1 MSMFTQD
8 TRTENFLKSLGVKHK
23 YRTNIKLPGDLIPG
37 WNAENIGRPVAVR
50 EDAVLEYSARME
62 SGSPAPAPIL
72 VETPQG
78 FKVLDGVQR
87 ISGGELLQLRV
98 CSAYVVQTDDENLLL
113 TIRVMA
119 NTCMQG
125 RAESAEWNQRQ
136 AVHVLVVD
144 RGMSYAE
151 VAKLGGWK
159 AANIKK
165 IAEAIELQAKITN
178 AGGPDLPDT
187 MLAELRPYLQDPTR
201 LAQADVPIVG
211 MLNTLKKSKISVVDA
226 IPYIEAFFAP
236 TMKASNLHKTYS
248 ERLKEMHEDVEI
260 KARLTGRQSAEQS
273 KDMVLHKFLKSADGL
288 LDKLLITGERVP
300 NIDEF
305 YRLTDRINKKLKQL
319 ATGKKK

>member
-1 MSMFTQD
+1 MFTQD
-8 TRTENFLKSLGVKHK
+8 TRTENFLKSLGVKFT
-23 YRTNIKLPGDLIPG
+23 YRKGIRLPADLIPG
-37 WNAENIGRPVAVR
+37 WNTENIGRPVAVR
-50 EDAVLEYSARME
+50 EDAVLEYAARME
-62 SGSPAPAPIL
+62 NGSPAPAPIL

-87 ISGGELLQLRV
+87 ISGGELQQLTAM
-98 CSAYVVQTDDENLLL
+98 SAYVVQTDSEDLLL

-125 RAESAEWNQRQ
+125 RAESADWNQRR
-136 AVHVLVVD
+136 AVQVLVVD
-144 RGMSYAE
+144 RGRSYAD

-178 AGGPDLPDT
+178 VGGPDLPDT

-211 MLNTLKKSKISVVDA
+211 MLNTLKKSKISVADA
-226 IPYIEAFFAP
+226 VPYIEAFFAP
-236 TMKASNLHKTYS
+236 TMKAGNLHKTYT

-260 KARLTGRQSAEQS
+260 KTRLTGRQSVEQS
-273 KDMVLHKFLKSADGL
+273 KDMVLLKNLKAADST
-288 LDKLLITGERVP
+288 LDTILTTGERVN

>member
-1 MSMFTQD
+1 MFTQD
-8 TRTENFLKSLGVKHK
+8 TRTENFLNSLGVKFR

-62 SGSPAPAPIL
+62 AGSPAPAPIL

-78 FKVLDGVQR
+78 FKVCDGVQR
-87 ISGGELLQLRV
+87 ISAGELLQLRV
-98 CSAYVVQTDDENLLL
+98 CAAYVVQTDDENLLL

-119 NTCMQG
+119 NPCMQG
-125 RAESAEWNQRQ
+125 RAESADWTQRQ

-144 RGMSYAE
+144 RGMSYAD

-178 AGGPDLPDT
+178 VGGPELPDT
-187 MLAELRPYLQDPTR
+187 MLAELRPHLQDPTR
-201 LAQADVPIVG
+201 LAQAAVPIVG
-211 MLNTLKKSKISVVDA
+211 LLNTLKKSKISVADA
-226 IPYIEAFFAP
+226 VPYIEAFFAP
-236 TMKASNLHKTYS
+236 TMKASNLHKTYA
-248 ERLKEMHEDVEI
+248 ERLKDMHEDAEI
-260 KARLTGRQSAEQS
+260 KTRLTGRQATEIS
-273 KDMVLHKFLKSADGL
+273 KDMVLLKALKSADST
-288 LDKLLITGERVP
+288 LDTILTTGERVN

-319 ATGKKK
+319 AAAKKK